1 MVRMNKKPRIAYFG
15 GEPLGVPVLEEL
27 YLTGITPDLIV
38 ASPDK
43 PVGRKQIMTAPPVK
57 IWATEKNL
65 GVYQPESYKGDA
77 GEAVKNTLSNDDWDV
92 FIIVAYNYILPQWL
106 LDIPKHGVINVHPSM
121 LPFLRGASPIRT
133 AIKDDLRDQ
142 IGVTIMQ
149 MDATM
154 DTGPILD
161 QMPVDI
167 PDEQWPIAGPDL
179 DLKLARMGGAM
190 LADVLREYLA
200 DTIIPQEQ
208 DHSMATY
215 CGRLTKADSELQLN
229 PHKLPTSNK
238 AYQAWLKINAFA
250 GIGGTWFMHDGK
262 RIKIKEAEFSMGK
275 LRLLTVVPEGKPAI
289 DFNIWYQTL
298 PKVPVRSQH
307 T

>member
-1 MVRMNKKPRIAYFG
+1 MMTREKNRIAYFG

-27 YLTGITPDLIV
+27 KLTGITPDLII

-43 PVGRKQIMTAPPVK
+43 PVGRKQVLTAPPVK
-57 IWATEKNL
+57 VWAETEC
-65 GVYQPESYKGDA
+65 VEVFQPESYKDESVRA
-77 GEAVKNTLSNDDWDV
+77 KLESQEWDV
-92 FIIVAYNYILPQWL
+92 FVVVAYNYILPQWL

-121 LPFLRGASPIRT
+121 LPYLRGASPIRT

-161 QMPVDI
+161 QMPMEI
-167 PDEQWPIAGPDL
+167 SDENWPVPGPKL
-179 DLKLARMGGAM
+179 DLALARMGGAL

-200 DTIIPQEQ
+200 GYIEPQEQ
-208 DHSMATY
+208 DGKLATY
-215 CGRLTKADSELQLN
+215 CGRLTKSDSELELN
-229 PHKLPTSNK
+229 SRKLPTSNK
-238 AYQAWLKINAFA
+238 AYQAWLKIHAFE
-250 GIGGTWFMHDGK
+250 GIGGTWFMHNEN

-275 LRLLTVVPEGKPAI
+275 LRLITVIPEGKSAMPFDVWFASVGE
-289 DFNIWYQTL
+289 
-298 PKVPVRSQH
+298 K
-307 T
+307 